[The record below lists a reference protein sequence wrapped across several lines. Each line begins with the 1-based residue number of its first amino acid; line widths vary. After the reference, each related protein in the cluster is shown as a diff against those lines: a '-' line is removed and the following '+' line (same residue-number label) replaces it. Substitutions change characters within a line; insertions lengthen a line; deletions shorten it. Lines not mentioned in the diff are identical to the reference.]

1 MPVPSL
7 RFLAFCHVRS
17 DVVGLAA
24 GKGVG
29 RLHRSHIEAV
39 DRHLGSKFNATVA
52 HLAGYP
58 CNDHI
63 NVPEFQM
70 YYRIVILTPDGYMVC
85 HFSTERERWMF
96 AKFAAS
102 GQCMTNLSLSPPDSV
117 RTDYFA

>member
-1 MPVPSL
+1 MAVPSL

-17 DVVGLAA
+17 RVVGLVA

-29 RLHRSHIEAV
+29 CLRHSRIEVLDRRLET
-39 DRHLGSKFNATVA
+39 KFNATVA

-58 CNDHI
+58 CNNHI
-63 NVPEFQM
+63 DDPEVQRW
-70 YYRIVILTPDGYMVC
+70 YRIVIPTPEGYMLC

-102 GQCMTNLSLSPPDSV
+102 GQS
-117 RTDYFA
+117 YFA